1 MRHQIIETENYLLV
15 VDDSEIKVSD
25 WTYNPMKGLVFI
37 SSLGLMISVNSFTKK
52 IIAHLPLNGAPGLE
66 GVDLLPPIEDVEQLA
81 NIFSNGFQLHLKLE
95 TVKAL
100 REGFILGYNKAK
112 DKYKYTE
119 GDMRKAY
126 EAAFVEA
133 KKGCAIPYF
142 DLYIQSI
149 HQYPKAFQCEMEYK
163 FPNGREYIQPT
174 PDLIPKTTTIN
185 GHIVW
190 VGKYIY

>member
-1 MRHQIIETENYLLV
+1 MKTIKLITEDSYL
-15 VDDSEIKVSD
+15 KG
-25 WTYNPMKGLVFI
+25 YNEFGKLCCHI
-37 SSLGLMISVNSFTKK
+37 
-52 IIAHLPLNGAPGLE
+52 PLNGAPVLE